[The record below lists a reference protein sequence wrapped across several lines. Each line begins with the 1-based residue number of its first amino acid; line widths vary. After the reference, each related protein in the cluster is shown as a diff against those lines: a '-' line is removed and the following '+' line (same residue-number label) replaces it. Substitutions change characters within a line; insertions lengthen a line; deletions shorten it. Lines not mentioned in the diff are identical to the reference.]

1 MVISWKDEITI
12 SETSEQRPFETL
24 LTIFWYFVTIT
35 NVLPIRYNLTMQR
48 RGTETKLFIDQSAII
63 MAKH

>member
-1 MVISWKDEITI
+1 MVIFWKDEITI
-12 SETSEQRPFETL
+12 SETSELRPFETL

-48 RGTETKLFIDQSAII
+48 RGMETKLFIDQSAIV